1 MLCGLDTLNRAAAFE
16 EAAAPRYSCKH
27 FFIHDYMEPVI
38 PCYAVFIT
46 KGRRRNAFL
55 LFLFSPSMTSAN
67 SGVCGVNQ
75 VSEMI

>member
-16 EAAAPRYSCKH
+16 EAAAPRYPCKH
-27 FFIHDYMEPVI
+27 FFIHDYVEPVI

-55 LFLFSPSMTSAN
+55 LFSPSMTSAN
-67 SGVCGVNQ
+67 SGGCGVNQ